1 MAGLDSRP
9 QPRALIAP
17 SGRVLDPGV
26 LFVDWRLNMRKLLIA
41 LIAAPLFVATL
52 SGCNTMSGFG
62 KDVQK
67 AGDKIE
73 DSADK
78 KK

>member
-1 MAGLDSRP
+1 
-9 QPRALIAP
+9 
-17 SGRVLDPGV
+17 
-26 LFVDWRLNMRKLLIA
+26 MRKLLIA

-73 DSADK
+73 DSADRK
-78 KK
+78 K